1 MTKCSGDKHANN
13 RVLPIYQQ
21 QNGRLLAL
29 PLISLPVSL
38 PTELSARLLAGLPT
52 VLLAVV
58 ALASSHGQ
66 AAPFLSQPTSS
77 KPPLSKPIASSQPI
91 NLKPKPPASTPTYGS
106 WQSSDSKELALPSL
120 RGQGLSFDE
129 QYQNKLIGEW
139 SLQNM
144 NGRVKME
151 HDPWIQ
157 ETIKEMTWRLNAQAR
172 QQAPL
177 AVVIIDNPSINAFA
191 APGGVIGINTGTI
204 LAASS
209 MDELSSV
216 VAHEVA
222 HISQHHY
229 ENSADTRRQAL
240 LLQIGGML
248 AAIAATAV
256 DGDAAAAVMMGSQTV
271 AMNNSMAFSRNNE
284 RDADRVGMQIMTQ
297 AGYDPRAMPRFFA
310 TMNQRSQLNQTAN
323 RFLPSFVRS
332 HPLSNERLSEAQS
345 RAQRYPS
352 LSLSQQQRHQALFDL
367 LYWRVQSTGKHVSQT
382 ALTTA
387 ANNSLGAKVALM
399 YWYGEQQRFDDAND
413 IMTELTGLADAQR
426 QVLEPLLSITH
437 SQILSEQGKWKQAAE
452 VLEGQQR
459 LYPERRDLRLYLA
472 EALTNSNQPT
482 QAQALLKPLTQRQ
495 SSDRYAWQSLQLA
508 NEKLAKTTNSP
519 QIANIATINAL
530 RYRSH
535 DQLWSGHYDAALT
548 SLTQAK
554 QLTEQMQTT
563 AQANSARPL
572 LANITAEIKAVKT
585 AKDYKL

>member
-1 MTKCSGDKHANN
+1 MNTFNRQTVVTDSSAIGMIKSMGPVSVLKISGKLWLSSILFISA
-13 RVLPIYQQ
+13 
-21 QNGRLLAL
+21 A
-29 PLISLPVSL
+29 LISVQSHADINTVS
-38 PTELSARLLAGLPT
+38 PSSSVSALT
-52 VLLAVV
+52 
-58 ALASSHGQ
+58 SM
-66 AAPFLSQPTSS
+66 PTS
-77 KPPLSKPIASSQPI
+77 
-91 NLKPKPPASTPTYGS
+91 TPVYGV
-106 WQSSDSKELALPSL
+106 WQAPDSEELALPSL
-120 RGQGLSFDE
+120 RGQGLSFNE
-129 QYQNKLIGEW
+129 QYQDKLIGEW
-139 SLQNM
+139 SLQKINR
-144 NGRVKME
+144 GAKME

-157 ETIKEMTWRLNAQAR
+157 ETVKEMTWRLNAQAR

-204 LAASS
+204 MAANS

-222 HISQHHY
+222 HISQRHY
-229 ENSADTRRQAL
+229 EHGADERRKAF

-248 AAIAATAV
+248 AAIAASAV
-256 DGDAAAAVMMGSQTV
+256 DGDAAAAVMMGSQTA
-271 AMNNSMAFSRNNE
+271 AMNNSMAFSRSNE
-284 RDADRVGMQIMTQ
+284 READRVGMQIMTQ
-297 AGYDPRAMPRFFA
+297 AGYDPRAMPSFFA
-310 TMNQRSQLNQTAN
+310 TLNQQSQLNQTAN
-323 RFLPSFVRS
+323 QFLPSFVRS

-352 LSLSQQQRHQALFDL
+352 LSLNQQQRHQALFDL

-382 ALTTA
+382 ALNTA
-387 ANNSLGAKVALM
+387 AKNSLGAKIALM
-399 YWYGEQQRFDDAND
+399 HWYGEQQRFDDAND
-413 IMTELTGLADAQR
+413 IMTQLTTLPSVQR
-426 QVLEPLLSITH
+426 QALEPLLSITH
-437 SQILSEQGKWKQAAE
+437 SQVLSEQNKWQQAAE
-452 VLEGQQR
+452 VLSSQQR

-482 QAQALLKPLTQRQ
+482 QAQALLKPLTEQQ

-508 NEKLAKTTNSP
+508 NEKIAKTSTSP
-519 QIANIATINAL
+519 QLANIATINAL

-535 DQLWSGHYDAALT
+535 DQLWSGRYDAALT

-585 AKDYKL
+585 AKDYKP